1 MPNVNT
7 NTIGSLTAENQVFYD
22 RTLLERLLP
31 ELQYA
36 EDADKKQIPKGK
48 GTEVEFRRFE
58 SLEIPTAPL
67 TEGVTPDGKSLNVT
81 SIKAT
86 ADQYG
91 DYVTVSDVLDMQGK
105 DPVITESSEVLG
117 EQSSLLVDTI
127 VRDVLTAGTTV
138 QYANS
143 KASRDTLEATDVLNG
158 LEVRKAIKRLKKA
171 GAKTFE
177 DGYYHAI
184 IDADQEFDMKNDT
197 ASNGFTEVAK
207 YANQKALLKGEIGT
221 FDKARIK
228 VSTNATTVNNS
239 NNVEVHKA
247 VIYGRHSYG
256 IVDLEKGRGKPR
268 IIVKRASESG
278 TSDPLEQRNTVGWK
292 NMFTAIRLNE
302 LAIIRIETGASA

>member
-1 MPNVNT
+1 MANT
-7 NTIGSLTAENQVFYD
+7 PNTIGTLTAENQVFYD

-36 EDADKKQIPKGK
+36 EDADKKKIPKGK

-58 SLEIPTAPL
+58 SLKIPTTPL
-67 TEGVTPDGKSLNVT
+67 TEGVTPDGKSLSIT
-81 SIKAT
+81 SLKAT

-91 DYVTVSDVLDMQGK
+91 DYVTVSDVLDMQAK

-117 EQSSLLVDTI
+117 EQASLLVDTI
-127 VRDVLTAGTTV
+127 VRDVVIAGTTV
-138 QYANS
+138 QYANG
-143 KASRDTLEATDVLNG
+143 KASRDTLAATDVLTG
-158 LEVRKAIKRLKKA
+158 LEIRKAIKRLKKA
-171 GAKTFE
+171 GAKPFE

-197 ASNGFTEVAK
+197 SSNGFTEVAK

-221 FDKARIK
+221 YDKARIK
-228 VSTNATTVNNS
+228 VSTNASTVENTPD
-239 NNVEVHKA
+239 VEIHRA
-247 VIYGRHSYG
+247 VVYGRHSYG
-256 IVDLEKGRGKPR
+256 MVDLENGRGKPR

-302 LAIIRIETGASA
+302 LAIVRIETGATA